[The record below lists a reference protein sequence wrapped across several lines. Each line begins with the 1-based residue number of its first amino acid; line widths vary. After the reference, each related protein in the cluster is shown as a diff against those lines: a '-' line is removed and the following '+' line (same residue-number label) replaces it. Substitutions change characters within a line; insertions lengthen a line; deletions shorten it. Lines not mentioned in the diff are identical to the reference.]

1 MTFLLL
7 YQHSTTNRASINKKG
22 NRSDYESLRNEK
34 LKSMLITNSIET
46 YKKLRIEYGV
56 PLFFRIQKR
65 ELSRDD
71 EAGATT
77 LPVKGNK
84 LVSFLGVSGTL
95 LFLIR

>member
-1 MTFLLL
+1 
-7 YQHSTTNRASINKKG
+7 
-22 NRSDYESLRNEK
+22 
-34 LKSMLITNSIET
+34 MLITNSIET

-77 LPVKGNK
+77 LSVKANK
-84 LVSFLGVSGTL
+84 LVSFLGVSAFQALFSLSYTL
-95 LFLIR
+95 ASSWAFGPSLNVN